1 MKILAGSALLLGAM
15 IGLANAD
22 GIVSNTPE
30 LTLAMSASDAISWPK
45 AQAANA
51 DPSGKAS
58 EIEMQ
63 VMKKLTLE
71 RVSLKLSD
79 QLERQFEQKL
89 RLLAE

>member
-1 MKILAGSALLLGAM
+1 MKTLAVSALLMGAM

-22 GIVSNTPE
+22 GNVSNTPE

-45 AQAANA
+45 AEVDA
-51 DPSGKAS
+51 DPNGKAS
-58 EIEMQ
+58 EVEMQ

-71 RVSLKLSD
+71 RVSLKLTD

-89 RLLAE
+89 RRTAE